1 MKYYHATIFKIRIR
15 GIHKD
20 ILFED
25 MDRAFEFYRVQKV
38 NNVDVSKID
47 MIHDCELDS
56 FTKWKQDNFYG
67 EYADGYTI
75 ELSDGYGLE
84 INDFALEHWHFL
96 RKKLEAELE
105 IKMLD
110 DTLQESDDILIET
123 LERVHSAMS
132 CDFGNYTEEFDTRF
146 WKPYFNKFE
155 RKAL

>member
-1 MKYYHATIFKIRIR
+1 MKYYHETIFKIRIR
-15 GIHKD
+15 AIHKD
-20 ILFED
+20 ILFDD